1 VVHLTSLLAVAAG
14 VLLVQMLEVVAAA
27 VVPMLAFLPLM
38 LTLEILLRVE
48 LVVAAVVLLVSHKI
62 ELVVVVDLDLSSS
75 HILPN

>member
-1 VVHLTSLLAVAAG
+1 LAVAAG

-48 LVVAAVVLLVSHKI
+48 LVAAAVVLLVSHKI